1 VDPGAGDAPAGVLGG
16 GDRVLAAGTGL
27 AGGAGR
33 AGLRAERG
41 VAERGVAD
49 RAQADRAGIG
59 HREADP
65 AGAEMIQVGLCY
77 PLADRHPASALS
89 HPYTVAP
96 AQRGWESAAGGRDRS
111 GADLRQAGV
120 MAAGP
125 YME

>member
-1 VDPGAGDAPAGVLGG
+1 MDPGAGDAAAGVLGG

-41 VAERGVAD
+41 VAD

-59 HREADP
+59 HREAGP
-65 AGAEMIQVGLCY
+65 ARAEVIQVGLGY
-77 PLADRHPASALS
+77 PLADRDPASALS

-96 AQRGWESAAGGRDRS
+96 AQRGWDGQQAVEIVAALIWVRR
-111 GADLRQAGV
+111 
-120 MAAGP
+120 
-125 YME
+125 E